1 MSRMKRIVV
10 GLPEEVLEDL
20 DLLASGISG
29 RRSELI
35 REACVRY
42 VDELKRIKLREQ
54 MKLGYQEM
62 GELNVLLA
70 EEMSRLVMDELAPA
84 QLARGTPEEPVGD
97 TGEGDGNER

>member
-1 MSRMKRIVV
+1 MPKMKKIVV
-10 GLPEEVLEDL
+10 GLPEDVLEDL

-70 EEMSRLVMDELAPA
+70 EEMSRLVMDELAPG
-84 QLARGTPEEPVGD
+84 QLTRGTPEEPAGGV
-97 TGEGDGNER
+97 GEGGGNER

>member
-1 MSRMKRIVV
+1 MSKMKRVVV
-10 GLPEEVLEDL
+10 GLPEDVLEDL

-42 VDELKRIKLREQ
+42 LDELKRIKLREQ

-70 EEMSRLVMDELAPA
+70 EEMSRLAMDELATAELTRRTPA
-84 QLARGTPEEPVGD
+84 EPTGD
-97 TGEGDGNER
+97 VGEGDGNGR

>member
-84 QLARGTPEEPVGD
+84 QLARGTPEEPAGD